1 MYRLL
6 SLGLFAAAAALMAP
20 QTQQRASCEWEVRA
34 TTPGAVGHLVR
45 PSEGDAHFVVGG
57 GVEATCGDKWV
68 RADSASYYEKRGEL
82 YLFGNVR
89 YRGEGRNL
97 TADRATYYEVGD
109 WVRSQGNV
117 KLSDSDGR
125 STLTGSVL
133 DFFPANPTRASDRI
147 FARNRPHMTFYPDST
162 GATEPFDVDAD
173 RIHIYG
179 DSLIAA
185 AGRVESVRGELN
197 AFGDSMHL
205 DLSRDELWL
214 LREPRVEA
222 KDLVLEGDSI
232 RVELEENRVREIHAW
247 PNGSARGEELSL
259 TAPYL
264 RLFVEGEAVSRAV
277 ASAGDPSRTGAV
289 DRGERSPWARSES
302 QDFALSADSIDIL
315 RPGGR
320 VDRVIAVDRASAVS
334 LEPVEADSGPLA
346 HDWLEGDTIIGF
358 FTRSDSTPEST
369 QEAQLT
375 RLVATGQARALYHV
389 RKREGESGT
398 NHQPVNYVIGRQVTL
413 WLEEDEVREAEV
425 LVGTGVYLEP
435 APQRAQA
442 DSARAAADSAAPVP
456 VDTLP
461 NTRARGRYP

>member
-1 MYRLL
+1 M
-6 SLGLFAAAAALMAP
+6 GLFAAAAALMAP
-20 QTQQRASCEWEVRA
+20 QTQQRSSCDWEVRA

-57 GVEATCGDKWV
+57 GVEGTCGDKWV

-97 TADRATYYEVGD
+97 TADRASYYEVGD

-125 STLTGSVL
+125 STLTGSLL
-133 DFFPANPTRASDRI
+133 DFFPANATRASDRI
-147 FARNRPHMTFYPDST
+147 FATNRPHMTFYPDST

-179 DSLIAA
+179 DSLVAA

-205 DLSRDELWL
+205 DLGRDELWL

-232 RVELEENRVREIHAW
+232 RVVLEENRVREIHAW
-247 PNGSARGEELSL
+247 PDGSARGEDLSL

-264 RLFVEGEAVSRAV
+264 LMFVEGETVSRAV

-289 DRGERSPWARSES
+289 DSGERPPWARSES
-302 QDFALSADSIDIL
+302 RDFALNADSIDIL

-320 VDRVIAVDRASAVS
+320 VDRVIAVRRASAIG

-346 HDWLEGDTIIGF
+346 HDWLEGDTIVGY
-358 FTRSDSTPEST
+358 FTSTDSTPEST

-398 NHQPVNYVIGRQVTL
+398 NHQPLNYVIGRRVTL

-435 APQRAQA
+435 APRRPQA
-442 DSARAAADSAAPVP
+442 DSARAAPDSAAPARA
-456 VDTLP
+456 DTLP
-461 NTRARGRYP
+461 SQRARGRSP